1 MSLSFV
7 ALDFETAN
15 ARRGSACS
23 LGMTKVINGQITA
36 QKYEIFRPPTGFE
49 DFEPRN
55 ISIHGI
61 RPEQVAGK
69 PQFGDLWSEFE
80 EFRDGLPLVAHNAS
94 FDISVLRASLLASNL
109 EWPELDYVCTMV
121 LSRNI
126 FELTSHSLLYVA
138 QKAAVKWDSSQ
149 HHDALYDSE
158 ICAGIL
164 LAMAKIKEADSVKGL
179 LKSLNLQSGKLF
191 VDSWHTCRNA
201 SRSAYSHHP
210 SGGRHLKIGDFETN
224 TDADPNHPL
233 FGKVVVF
240 TGKLYSM
247 PRPDAWKLV
256 ASIGAIPKD
265 GMSKSTNL
273 LVVGE
278 QDPFRMSP
286 GETQSGKFR
295 EAEKLRNSGIKI
307 EVINETDFLAYIE
320 PEEGTA

>member
-1 MSLSFV
+1 MALSFV
-7 ALDFETAN
+7 AIDFETAN
-15 ARRGSACS
+15 SRRASACS
-23 LGMTKVINGQITA
+23 LGMTKVIDGKITD
-36 QKYEIFRPPTGFE
+36 QKYEIFRPPSGFE

-61 RPEQVAGK
+61 KPEDIKDK
-69 PQFGDLWSEFE
+69 PQFGNLWKQFDD
-80 EFRDGLPLVAHNAS
+80 FRDGLPLVAHNAS
-94 FDISVLRASLLASNL
+94 FDLSVLRAALSASDL

-138 QKAAVKWDSSQ
+138 QKANVSWDSSK

-158 ICAGIL
+158 ISARIL
-164 LAMAKIKEADSVKGL
+164 LSMAESREASSIKEL
-179 LKSLNLQSGKLF
+179 LKGMNLQAGKLF
-191 VDSWHTCRNA
+191 SDSWYTCRNL
-201 SRSAYSHHP
+201 SRSNYSHHSP
-210 SGGRHLKIGDFETN
+210 GEHRLKTGDFETN
-224 TDADPNHPL
+224 TEADPNHPL
-233 FGKVVVF
+233 FGKVIVF

-256 ASIGAIPKD
+256 AAMGAIPKD

-278 QDPFRMSP
+278 QDPFKMSP
-286 GETQSGKFR
+286 GETQSAKFR
-295 EAEKLRNSGIKI
+295 EAEKLKNAGIDI

-320 PEEGTA
+320 PEEGRA

>member
-1 MSLSFV
+1 MPLSFV
-7 ALDFETAN
+7 AIDFETAN
-15 ARRGSACS
+15 SRRASACS
-23 LGMTKVINGQITA
+23 LGMTKVIDGEITG
-36 QKYEIFRPPTGFE
+36 QKYEIFRPPSGFE

-61 RPEQVAGK
+61 RPQDVRDK
-69 PQFGDLWSEFE
+69 PQFGELWREFE
-80 EFRDGLPLVAHNAS
+80 DFRDGLPLVAHNAS
-94 FDISVLRASLLASNL
+94 FDLSVLRAALLASDL

-138 QKAAVKWDSSQ
+138 QKANVSWDSSK

-158 ICAGIL
+158 ISAKIL
-164 LAMAKIKEADSVKGL
+164 LSMAISKDATSLKDL
-179 LKSLNLQSGKLF
+179 LKGMNLQPGKLF
-191 VDSWHTCRNA
+191 SDSWYTCRSLN
-201 SRSAYSHHP
+201 RSNYSHHSP
-210 SGGRHLKIGDFETN
+210 GENRLKTTDIETN
-224 TDADPNHPL
+224 TEADPSHPL

-256 ASIGAIPKD
+256 AAIGGIPKD
-265 GMSKSTNL
+265 GMSKSTNF

-278 QDPFRMSP
+278 QDPFKMSP
-286 GETQSGKFR
+286 GETQSAKFR
-295 EAEKLRNSGIKI
+295 EAEKLKNAGIDI

-320 PEEGTA
+320 PEEGRA